1 MTGVQTCALPI
12 SPTII
17 AAERIV
23 VHGEEGG
30 IAPWMVQKARQV
42 LENHKAGVQKCLARG
57 VTLDFGSDAGTPY
70 NFHGKQGYE
79 FELMVSFGFTPAQAL
94 TAATVTNA
102 KLIRMQNQI
111 GTIEPGKLADIV
123 AFAGDPLDDIKTM
136 QDCRFVMK
144 DGAVVKI

>member
-1 MTGVQTCALPI
+1 
-12 SPTII
+12 
-17 AAERIV
+17 
-23 VHGEEGG
+23 
-30 IAPWMVQKARQV
+30 
-42 LENHKAGVQKCLARG
+42 
-57 VTLDFGSDAGTPY
+57 
-70 NFHGKQGYE
+70 
-79 FELMVSFGFTPAQAL
+79 MVSFGFTPAQAL